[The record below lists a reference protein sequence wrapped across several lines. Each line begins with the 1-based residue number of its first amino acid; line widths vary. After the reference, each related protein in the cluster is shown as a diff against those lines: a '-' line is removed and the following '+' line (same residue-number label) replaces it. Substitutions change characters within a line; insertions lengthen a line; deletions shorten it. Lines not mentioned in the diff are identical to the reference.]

1 MERFDFRGDDAPLA
15 PVPGRGAA
23 MDIERILSWLLILV
37 PAVILAMAAVMI
49 IKRKR

>member
-1 MERFDFRGDDAPLA
+1 
-15 PVPGRGAA
+15 
-23 MDIERILSWLLILV
+23 MDVERILSGLLILT

>member
-1 MERFDFRGDDAPLA
+1 MP

-37 PAVILAMAAVMI
+37 PVVILTMAAVMI
-49 IKRKR
+49 FKRRR

>member
-1 MERFDFRGDDAPLA
+1 
-15 PVPGRGAA
+15 

-37 PAVILAMAAVMI
+37 PAVILGMAAVMI